1 MRKYHVTSLDANIP
15 HIELYDSSL
24 KTPPGFD
31 SDMIRKA
38 WMKYSEA
45 LAEKGDTLLCR
56 LDKILS
62 GMAGSAKF
70 ADCFVIVPMNM
81 LLWLFE
87 KGNSLKESER
97 LYSTIASK
105 SRKLYT
111 SRSEKQKDKKI
122 SLDNMPIGRRFR
134 ERLADVDAWKDAKNR
149 NFLQLQALITVLACS
164 VRGHKQSD
172 HLLAHEIIS
181 EAAPGTVDTLQPP
194 IIGGEP
200 THMYSAIYTGSG
212 KVWNI
217 LLLKTCPASSVIQL
231 MRGLVW
237 RMQSIMI
244 RPDAKRSRLMSPAE
258 FYTRLLCWL
267 ELSASEDPL
276 ECMDNEKLA
285 GSIKL
290 W

>member
-15 HIELYDSSL
+15 HIELYDRSL
-24 KTPPGFD
+24 KTPPGVNPD
-31 SDMIRKA
+31 DVKNA
-38 WMKYSEA
+38 WLKYSGA
-45 LAEKGDTLLCR
+45 LAEKGDTLFGR
-56 LDKILS
+56 LDKILA
-62 GMAGSAKF
+62 GMAGSARF
-70 ADCFVIVPMNM
+70 ADSFVIVPMNM

-97 LYSTIASK
+97 LYSTIARK
-105 SRKLYT
+105 SRRLYT
-111 SRSEKQKDKKI
+111 SRSEKGKDKKI
-122 SLDNMPIGRRFR
+122 SLENMPIGRRFR
-134 ERLADVDAWKDAKNR
+134 ERLADAEAWKEAKNR

-164 VRGHKQSD
+164 VRGHRQSD
-172 HLLAHEIIS
+172 NVLAHEILS
-181 EAAPGTVDTLQPP
+181 EAAPGTVETLQPP
-194 IIGGEP
+194 LIGGEP

-237 RMQSIMI
+237 RMQSILI
-244 RPDAKRSRLMSPAE
+244 RPDAKRTRMMSPAE